1 MSKTQKRMLKK
12 EFTENAERLDFP
24 GVDSVDSNQVPFA
37 ELVYENSLHPVQV
50 KICTPS
56 DPQKTRMV
64 DKLLT
69 ELQCEV

>member
-1 MSKTQKRMLKK
+1 MSKAPKRIPKK
-12 EFTENAERLDFP
+12 EFTENAGRLAFP
-24 GVDSVDSNQVPFA
+24 GVDSKQVPFA

-50 KICTPS
+50 KICPPS
-56 DPQKTRMV
+56 NPKKLRAV